1 MSDDFKNSVIENK
14 KLIDAE
20 KKQRLNILSLRNKF
34 LGEWASSILGLNQN
48 QENLYIK
55 NLIKLD
61 LENIYSEV
69 IINKIVKDFKKKQI
83 NISSKEVKFKTN
95 DFYLEA
101 NVIIENKFKLNNWK

>member
-1 MSDDFKNSVIENK
+1 MVDSFKASVIENK
-14 KLIDAE
+14 KLLDIE
-20 KKQRLNILSLRNKF
+20 KKQRIKAVFLRNKF

-61 LENIYSEV
+61 LENIYSKV

-83 NISSKEVKFKTN
+83 NISSKEVQFKTN

>member
-1 MSDDFKNSVIENK
+1 MPDDFKNSVIKNK

-34 LGEWASSILGLNQN
+34 LGEWASSILGLKPNQKK
-48 QENLYIK
+48 LYIS
-55 NLIKLD
+55 NVIKLD
-61 LENIYSEV
+61 LENINSKV

-83 NISSKEVKFKTN
+83 NISSKEIQFKTN

>member
-1 MSDDFKNSVIENK
+1 MVNDFKKSVIENK

-20 KKQRLNILSLRNKF
+20 KKQRLNTLSLRNKF

-61 LENIYSEV
+61 LENIYSKV

-83 NISSKEVKFKTN
+83 NISSKEVQFKTN

>member
-1 MSDDFKNSVIENK
+1 MPSDFKKSVIENK

-20 KKQRLNILSLRNKF
+20 KKQRLNTLSLRNKF

-48 QENLYIK
+48 HKKLYIR
-55 NLIKLD
+55 NVIKLD
-61 LENIYSEV
+61 LENIYSKV

-83 NISSKEVKFKTN
+83 NISSKEVQFKTN

>member
-1 MSDDFKNSVIENK
+1 MYKNFKNSVIENK
-14 KLIDAE
+14 KLLDKE
-20 KKQRLNILSLRNKF
+20 KKQRLNTISLRNKF

>member
-1 MSDDFKNSVIENK
+1 MVNDFKKSVIENK

-20 KKQRLNILSLRNKF
+20 KKQRLNTLSLRNKF

>member
-1 MSDDFKNSVIENK
+1 MASDFKKSVIENK
-14 KLIDAE
+14 KFIDAE
-20 KKQRLNILSLRNKF
+20 KKQRLNTLSLRNKF

-48 QENLYIK
+48 HKKLYIR
-55 NLIKLD
+55 NVIKLD
-61 LENIYSEV
+61 LENIYSKV

-83 NISSKEVKFKTN
+83 NISSKEVQFKTN

>member
-1 MSDDFKNSVIENK
+1 MSDNFKNSVIENK
-14 KLIDAE
+14 KFIDAE

-34 LGEWASSILGLNQN
+34 LGEWASSILGLNPN
-48 QENLYIK
+48 QKKLYIS
-55 NLIKLD
+55 NVIKLD
-61 LENIYSEV
+61 LENINSKV

-83 NISSKEVKFKTN
+83 NISSKEVQFKTN